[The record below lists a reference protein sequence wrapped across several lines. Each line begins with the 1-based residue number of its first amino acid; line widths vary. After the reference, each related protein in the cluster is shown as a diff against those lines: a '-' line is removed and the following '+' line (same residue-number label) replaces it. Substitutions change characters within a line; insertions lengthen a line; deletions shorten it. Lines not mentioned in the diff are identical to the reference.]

1 MVFFMNA
8 NGTITQVV
16 TEPVYQNSNAANKI
30 SLVAPF
36 PKTCM
41 VYCSFNLPNG
51 INTQPRMMYA
61 ESVQD
66 VVNKEGDAYNVW
78 SVIIDKVLT
87 EYSGSLTVQFHL
99 SNGILSETETT
110 KYADNI
116 PTYQNGKVIY
126 RSGWKIG
133 RNIRT
138 DWTASSIIYKDQFSA
153 FYGYTK
159 AGSQELLSMVAG
171 KSWNN
176 DGGNVYISP
185 PDDAGML
192 GFSGV
197 QINGGNY
204 QTEVRYTTNVSGE
217 FSFAMNQ
224 FTLVV
229 GAQQVAPQ
237 VEFTVYVVNSRGQ
250 VRADSGISHIYVT
263 SPNIL
268 PVYGRY
274 NAIEQ
279 HNEQLLSLESNTYKC
294 DNGDTLV
301 FSFKNGSSTLQCMFD
316 VDVHVSTRSNSFLST
331 SSTTFEV
338 AKGVPSDLSELDDTD
353 FVDQLLDIVQALRTQ
368 VEGMDAAIEG
378 KLDAVYA
385 TSDKV
390 RVYAIKADGTQTTL
404 PYLENLKD
412 SGTGLIQVSNQRDL
426 PTGYDP
432 GELSFCANSSI
443 ATKENG
449 FSANIA
455 IVQSEGSFGAN
466 ASNPAAA
473 FSFAAGAGRTSRR
486 TANSA
491 AGGAPT
497 SDGQYAASFN
507 EGYTF
512 AKGAFA
518 EGKGKACGDY
528 SHAEGKSA
536 TGVLA
541 YNSTAYVP
549 ALYSHA
555 EGQGSTASA
564 DSAHGEGFF
573 THASGNYSHAEGNGT
588 VASGTGAH
596 AEGASSD
603 SKGARAAASHTEGNG
618 CHVAESSSY
627 GHAEGTGTV
636 AAGASHA
643 EGRGTKA
650 NGYAS
655 HAEGVTSVTA
665 ASASHVEGHTCVIV
679 NSNSVGAHSE
689 GYTNTIG
696 NDAVSSIGGH
706 AEGGN
711 NKLYAADYAHVEGL
725 QNIVGIENAEA
736 TDMTA
741 VAAHVEG
748 RSNKTYSNYSHVE
761 GLSNTCRNSIG
772 AHVEGHQCYA
782 TGANYGHAGGDGSQA
797 LSTGAFAHGN
807 SVYAIGDYSVAFGQ
821 YNQQLIAEDQIFSIG
836 VGESN
841 DARKNIVTVG
851 KKQIIFGK
859 DITNGIRIS
868 LVDDVSGSLTNIIS
882 FGNVGEGSYITNTQM
897 YSNSATFRI
906 ANITG
911 LNVTNLYLTSPNG
924 TRYKVTVSDSGVLQT
939 TKVD

>member
-51 INTQPRMMYA
+51 INTQPRMMYS
-61 ESVQD
+61 ESVPD
-66 VVNKEGDAYNVW
+66 IVNKEGDAYNVW
-78 SVIIDKVLT
+78 SVLIDKALT

-110 KYADNI
+110 RYVDNI

-126 RSGWKIG
+126 RGGWKIG
-133 RNIRT
+133 RNIKT

-159 AGSQELLSMVAG
+159 SGKQELLSTVSG
-171 KSWNN
+171 LSWNN

-185 PDDAGML
+185 PIDAGML

-197 QINGGNY
+197 TINGGNY

-217 FSFAMNQ
+217 FSLSFTQFA
-224 FTLVV
+224 LVV
-229 GAQQVAPQ
+229 GSSQVAAN
-237 VEFTVYVVNSRGQ
+237 VEFTVYVVNSKGQ
-250 VRADSGISHIYVT
+250 IRADSGISHIYVR
-263 SPNIL
+263 SPDIL
-268 PVYGRY
+268 PAYGTY
-274 NAIEQ
+274 DAIVQ
-279 HNEQLLSLESNTYKC
+279 RNEQLLSLEANTYKC

-301 FSFKNGSSTLQCMFD
+301 FSFKNSSGTLQCRFG
-316 VDVHVSTRSNSFLST
+316 VDVNVSARSNSFLST

-353 FVDQLLDIVQALRTQ
+353 FVDQLLDVVQALRTQ

-378 KLDAVYA
+378 KLDAVYT

-404 PYLENLKD
+404 PYLTNLQD
-412 SGTGLIQVSNQRDL
+412 SGTGVVQVSDSRPSD
-426 PTGYDP
+426 TP
-432 GELSFCANSSI
+432 GENSFAANASV
-443 ATKENG
+443 ATGASGFAANEGRAGAPNS
-449 FSANIA
+449 FSANTGWTSSRPSSTIYTN
-455 IVQSEGSFGAN
+455 GAPY
-466 ASNPAAA
+466 SDGKHTAA
-473 FSFAAGAGRTSRR
+473 FNDGLACGAYS
-486 TANSA
+486 
-491 AGGAPT
+491 
-497 SDGQYAASFN
+497 
-507 EGYTF
+507 
-512 AKGAFA
+512 FA
-518 EGKGKACGDY
+518 EGNGSAAGDY
-528 SHAEGKSA
+528 SHAEGSSKTGYGAISGTTQIYVGA
-536 TGVLA
+536 TYA
-541 YNSTAYVP
+541 
-549 ALYSHA
+549 HA
-555 EGQGSTASA
+555 EGQGCNANNAAAHAEGNHTTAS
-564 DSAHGEGFF
+564 GI
-573 THASGNYSHAEGNGT
+573 YSHAEGNGT

-596 AEGASSD
+596 AEGASS
-603 SKGARAAASHTEGNG
+603 SSRGASATASHTEGNSASITYNASYS
-618 CHVAESSSY
+618 HV
-627 GHAEGTGTV
+627 EGNDCMATGS
-636 AAGASHA
+636 ASHA
-643 EGRGTKA
+643 EGSSSCASGS
-650 NGYAS
+650 YS
-655 HAEGVTSVTA
+655 HAEGVRTFA
-665 ASASHVEGHTCVIV
+665 ASQGSHAEGESSVVTGTYSRAAHVEGYQNTLG
-679 NSNSVGAHSE
+679 NSDVSASGA
-689 GYTNTIG
+689 
-696 NDAVSSIGGH
+696 H

-711 NKLYAADYAHVEGL
+711 NKLYAADYAHVEGW
-725 QNIVGIENAEA
+725 QNIVGSDSAEA

-741 VAAHVEG
+741 VASHVEG
-748 RSNKTYSNYSHVE
+748 RSNKTYSDYSHVE
-761 GLSNTCRNSIG
+761 GLSNTCINSVG

-782 TGANYGHAGGDGSQA
+782 IGASYGHAGGDGSQA
-797 LSTGAFAHGN
+797 MSTGAFAHGN
-807 SVYAIGDYSVAFGQ
+807 SVNAYGDYSAAFGQ
-821 YNQQLIAEDQIFSIG
+821 YNQQSLAEGQIFSIG

-841 DARKNIVTVG
+841 NARKNIVTVG
-851 KKQIIFGK
+851 KKQIILGK

-911 LNVTNLYLTSPNG
+911 LNATNLYLTSPNG

-939 TKVD
+939 TKSD